1 MYKFKVLG
9 TGCTKC
15 KKLYELVQKILIDYK
30 QNTQLEY
37 INDIMQI
44 VELGILTTPALVLND
59 KVLHTGSF
67 SEEQIKALIIRNIKD
82 ESSN

>member
-1 MYKFKVLG
+1 MYKFKVLC

-15 KKLYELVQKILIDYK
+15 KKLYELVQKILIDHK

-82 ESSN
+82 ESNN